1 MADLKGKEIALQL
14 NEKLKLEVLEL
25 TKIHRAPKLAI
36 ILVGNHPASLS
47 YIKGKLS
54 AAKAVGIIAEL
65 HQLDENTSQE
75 NVLKTIQVLNDD
87 HDVDGMILQL
97 PLPDH
102 LNERNL
108 IDAISQNKDADG
120 FHTINQ
126 GKLYQSLEGI
136 VPATPL
142 GIIKLIDEYSIDVK
156 GMNAVIIGRSNIVGF
171 PIARLLMDRG
181 ATITICH
188 SKTQD
193 ISMYTKQADI
203 IVIAVGR
210 PKLLTSDMVKDGS
223 IVIDVGINRVDGK
236 LVGDADYETLRHKT
250 NWITPVPKGVGPMT
264 IHGLLSNTL
273 SLYKLHVKI

>member
-14 NEKLKLEVLEL
+14 NERLKAEVLEL
-25 TKIHRAPKLAI
+25 TKTHRAPKLAI

-47 YIKGKLS
+47 YIKGKLG

-75 NVLKTIQVLNDD
+75 NVLKIIQALNDD

-102 LNERNL
+102 LNERTL

-156 GMNAVIIGRSNIVGF
+156 GMNAVIIGRS
-171 PIARLLMDRG
+171 RLLRQPRLLHARQLVFDRVRPRSRSG
-181 ATITICH
+181 EGTHLPGDDGGTPG
-188 SKTQD
+188 
-193 ISMYTKQADI
+193 MFL
-203 IVIAVGR
+203 GR
-210 PKLLTSDMVKDGS
+210 SPHRRSGPL
-223 IVIDVGINRVDGK
+223 
-236 LVGDADYETLRHKT
+236 DAAARQRARA
-250 NWITPVPKGVGPMT
+250 
-264 IHGLLSNTL
+264 GLNHRRARPSA
-273 SLYKLHVKI
+273 HAPPGR